1 MTNTNTKTNA
11 IEEIKAKLEQGITDV
26 MTSDNYRT
34 WLDTISKFHNYSFN
48 NQILITMQKPEATR
62 VAGFSTWK
70 SMERH
75 INKGEKAIKIIA
87 PIPHKYTVLTKD
99 HDGNETEE
107 EKQWCTFKVVNV
119 FDISQTSGKELPS
132 MMPKHVTEEVEN
144 FADIVEALKKATSAT
159 IVFEAMDGETANG
172 YYHNTEH
179 SIHVKNTM
187 SEAMQIKTLAHE
199 IAHSIMHH
207 NDVDTER
214 NVKEMQAESVA
225 YIVSNYLGIDTSDYS
240 FNYVAGWSGEKD
252 TKTLKAEMS
261 KITDTAKKII
271 NSLEKVA

>member
-1 MTNTNTKTNA
+1 MTNTKTNA
-11 IEEIKAKLEQGITDV
+11 IDEIKAKLEQGITDV
-26 MTSDNYRT
+26 MTSDNYRA
-34 WLDTISKFHNYSFN
+34 WLDTISKFHKYSFY

-62 VAGFSTWK
+62 VAGFNTWK

-87 PIPHKYTVLTKD
+87 PIPHKYTKLVKD
-99 HDGNETEE
+99 VHGNETEE
-107 EKQWCTFKVVNV
+107 ELTWCSFKVVSV

-132 MMPKHVTEEVEN
+132 MMPKQVTEEVEN
-144 FADIVEALKKATSAT
+144 FADVVEALKKATSAT
-159 IVFEAMDGETANG
+159 IVFEPMDGETANG
-172 YYHNTEH
+172 FYHCTSHE
-179 SIHVKNTM
+179 IHVKNTM
-187 SEAMQIKTLAHE
+187 PEAMQIKTLAHE

-207 NDVDTER
+207 NDMETDR
-214 NVKEMQAESVA
+214 NIKEMQAESVA

-271 NSLEKVA
+271 NLLEKVA